1 MMGIFNKGQRSKGK
15 MMSHEEIYKIM
26 QWLPV
31 VVASAFFLINLIKGN
46 GPALAV
52 IGLCLALLIA
62 IFVIT
67 KKREVSLYK
76 RELIMSIS
84 LPVLVFVISLFSGAS
99 YSDDFPLFIAVI
111 AMSGMYLEPQF
122 TRIQIILVDT
132 FLVIMYLVHPEK
144 SGGLSQ
150 YILCGVCFTIATIL
164 IYQLIKRGRAF
175 IEVSQESAEQSGK
188 LLESI
193 RSMGD
198 ELQVDFDSSYEK
210 IRLGTQELQSASVK
224 IADDSGALAAN
235 CNIVQDKVRETEA
248 QIASL
253 NDGVRQ
259 FENALVENMTNVQ
272 AMNGHVRSASDS
284 ISQSSDEFKTI
295 VTQMKNIA
303 GIANK
308 ISDISFKL
316 TILSLNASVESAH
329 AGDSGSGFEVIANE
343 MRELSETSTGFS
355 EKVSDV
361 VKELLKRVETTSEK
375 LDSTESALS
384 QSEEKMVELVGSFDR
399 LTEKFALL
407 YDNIEDQNRNV
418 NEIDSIFDEL
428 SSKVADMHN
437 SSQTN
442 QDAVD
447 SIADAMNEFS
457 ENIGSIVKNTQSV

>member
-1 MMGIFNKGQRSKGK
+1 MGIFNKRQRDKGK

-31 VVASAFFLINLIKGN
+31 VVASAFFIINLIKGN
-46 GPALAV
+46 TAAMIV
-52 IGLCLALLIA
+52 IGICLALLIA
-62 IFVIT
+62 IFLIT
-67 KKREVSLYK
+67 KKKNVSLYK

-111 AMSGMYLEPQF
+111 AMSGLYLEPQF
-122 TRIQIILVDT
+122 TRIQIILVDV
-132 FLVIMYLVHPEK
+132 FLVIMYLVHPQK

-175 IEVSQESAEQSGK
+175 IEVSQESAQQSGK

-210 IRLGTQELQSASVK
+210 IRLGTQELQSASAK
-224 IADDSGALAAN
+224 IAGDSGEVSAN
-235 CNIVQDKVRETEA
+235 CNIVQDKVKETEA
-248 QIASL
+248 QIVNL

-259 FENALVENMTNVQ
+259 FENVLTENKDNVQ
-272 AMNGHVRSASDS
+272 AMNEQVHSASNS

-329 AGDSGSGFEVIANE
+329 AGDTGSGFEVIANE

-355 EKVSDV
+355 EQVSDV

-375 LDSTESALS
+375 LDSTEAALS
-384 QSEEKMVELVGSFDR
+384 QSEEKMLELVSSF
-399 LTEKFALL
+399 EKLNDQFELL

-418 NEIDSIFDEL
+418 NQIDCIFEEL
-428 SSKVADMHN
+428 SSKVADMHG

-457 ENIGSIVKNTQSV
+457 DNVGKIVKNTQSI